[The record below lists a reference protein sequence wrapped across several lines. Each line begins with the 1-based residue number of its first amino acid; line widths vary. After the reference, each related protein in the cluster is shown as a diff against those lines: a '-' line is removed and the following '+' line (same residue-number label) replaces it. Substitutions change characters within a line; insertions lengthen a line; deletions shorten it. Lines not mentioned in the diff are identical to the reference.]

1 VNKLYSTRLILLLP
15 LSLLMVLPFST
26 LQAQNLLEIYQ
37 QAQQSDPNVKT
48 ARLQI
53 GVGQAQHWQA
63 GGALL
68 PQINATANLSLNDR
82 RDLRTKAEDAFTGER
97 YTLSLTQSLIDVPK
111 VLNWIRSDKV
121 IEQYVQANEEA
132 EQILM
137 QTTVERYFSVLVAQD
152 ALTLLENEIAIT
164 EKQLQQLQRQ
174 FEKQLVKIT
183 DVYEMAAKFDL
194 LKADRVDAS
203 TQLDVARQGVTE
215 LTGKTVNKLR
225 GLRDDIDFVA
235 LSGSLAQRELQAREF
250 NAGLK
255 TQEIAIEAAD
265 YEVWGVHAQHLPVVD
280 LQLNYYQSN
289 TGFDNVQSSET
300 GTHVAAINIVIPL
313 FAGGSTLARAD
324 EAAKNREI
332 NRQKHIAI
340 LRGVI
345 KETREAFL
353 STNASVT
360 RIEAASKAV
369 GSALKASEAMQKG
382 FRYGVQTMGDVLF
395 SQQRLFEAR
404 KNLLAVRY
412 AYVTHWVRFQK
423 VTGMITPASLVTIN
437 QWLTTDIM

>member
-1 VNKLYSTRLILLLP
+1 ML
-15 LSLLMVLPFST
+15 LPFSA
-26 LQAQNLLEIYQ
+26 LQAQNLVEIYQ
-37 QAQQSDPNVKT
+37 QAQQADPNVKT

-53 GVGQAQHWQA
+53 GVGEAQHWQA

-68 PQINATANLSLNDR
+68 PQVNATANLSLNAR
-82 RDLRTKAEDAFTGER
+82 RNLKTKADDGFKGQR
-97 YTLSLTQSLIDVPK
+97 YTLSLSQSLIDVPK

-121 IEQYVQANEEA
+121 VDQYVQANKEA

-137 QTTVERYFSVLVAQD
+137 QTTVERYFAVLSAQD
-152 ALTLLENEIAIT
+152 GLSLLDSEIVIT

-183 DVYEMAAKFDL
+183 DVYEMEAKLDL
-194 LKADRVDAS
+194 LKADRVDAK
-203 TQLDVARQGVTE
+203 TQLDVARQGLTE
-215 LTGKTVNKLR
+215 LTGERINKLD

-235 LSGSLAQRELQAREF
+235 LSGSLEQRELQAREF

-255 TQEIAIEAAD
+255 AQEIAIEAAD
-265 YEVWGVHAQHLPVVD
+265 YQVWEVHAQHLPVVD

-289 TGFDNVQSSET
+289 LGFDNAQSSDT
-300 GTHVAAINIVIPL
+300 GTKVAAINIVLPL

-332 NRQKHIAI
+332 ARQKKIAI

-353 STNASVT
+353 STNASVR
-360 RIEAASKAV
+360 RIEAATKAV
-369 GSALKASEAMQKG
+369 ESAIKASEAMQKG
-382 FRYGVQTMGDVLF
+382 FRYGVQTISDVLF

-404 KNLLAVRY
+404 KNLLDVRY
-412 AYVTHWVRFQK
+412 AYVANWIRFQK
-423 VTGMITPASLVTIN
+423 ATGMITAASLETIN
-437 QWLTTDIM
+437 QWLQANVL

>member
-1 VNKLYSTRLILLLP
+1 MNKLHSTLLL
-15 LSLLMVLPFST
+15 LLLPFST
-26 LQAQNLLEIYQ
+26 LQAQNLVEIYQ

-53 GVGQAQHWQA
+53 GVGKAQYWQA

-82 RDLRTKAEDAFTGER
+82 RDLRTKAENAFTGER
-97 YTLSLTQSLIDVPK
+97 YTVSLTQSLIDVPK
-111 VLNWIRSDKV
+111 VLNWMRSDKV
-121 IEQYVQANEEA
+121 VEQYVQANEEA

-137 QTTVERYFSVLVAQD
+137 QTTVERYFTILAAQD
-152 ALTLLENEIAIT
+152 TLLLLDNEIAIT
-164 EKQLQQLQRQ
+164 EKQGQQLQRQ

-183 DVYEMAAKFDL
+183 DVYEMEAKSDL

-203 TQLDVARQGVTE
+203 TQLDVARQGLTE
-215 LTGKTVNKLR
+215 LTGKTIDDLD
-225 GLRDDIDFVA
+225 GLRDDVNFVT
-235 LSGSLAQRELQAREF
+235 LSGSLAQREIQARAF

-255 TQEIAIEAAD
+255 AQEIAIEAAD
-265 YEVWGVHAQHLPVVD
+265 YEVWGVQSQHLPVVD
-280 LQLNYYQSN
+280 FQLNYYQSN
-289 TGFDNVQSSET
+289 TGFDNAQSTET
-300 GTHVAAINIVIPL
+300 GTQVAAINIVLPL
-313 FAGGSTLARAD
+313 FSGGSTLARAD
-324 EAAKNREI
+324 EASKNREI

-353 STNASVT
+353 KTNASVR
-360 RIEAASKAV
+360 RIEAASKAIS
-369 GSALKASEAMQKG
+369 SAVKASEAMQKG
-382 FRYGVQTMGDVLF
+382 FRYGVQTMSDVLF

-412 AYVTHWVRFQK
+412 AYVTNWIRFQK
-423 VTGMITPASLVTIN
+423 VTGMMTTATLETIN
-437 QWLTTDIM
+437 QWLTTRLL

>member
-1 VNKLYSTRLILLLP
+1 MNKLYSTLLILL
-15 LSLLMVLPFST
+15 LPFST
-26 LQAQNLLEIYQ
+26 LQAQNLIEIYQ
-37 QAQQSDPNVKT
+37 QARESDPNLKT
-48 ARLQI
+48 AHLQI
-53 GVGQAQHWQA
+53 GVGEAQHWQA

-97 YTLSLTQSLIDVPK
+97 YTVSLTQSLIDVPK

-121 IEQYVQANEEA
+121 VEQYVQANEEA
-132 EQILM
+132 EQVLM
-137 QTTVERYFSVLVAQD
+137 QLTVERYFAVLSAQD
-152 ALTLLENEIAIT
+152 VLTLLDNELAIT

-183 DVYEMAAKFDL
+183 DVYEMEAKFDL
-194 LKADRVDAS
+194 LKADRVDAQ
-203 TQLDVARQGVTE
+203 TQLDVARQGLTE
-215 LTGKTVNKLR
+215 LTGKTIDKLE
-225 GLRDDIDFVA
+225 GLRDEVDFVA
-235 LSGSLAQRELQAREF
+235 LSGSLEQRELQAREF
-250 NAGLK
+250 NAGLR

-265 YEVWGVHAQHLPVVD
+265 YEVWSIHSQHLPVVD

-300 GTHVAAINIVIPL
+300 GTNVAAINIVVPL

-353 STNASVT
+353 STNASVR
-360 RIEAASKAV
+360 RIEAATKAL

-382 FRYGVQTMGDVLF
+382 FRYGVQTISDVLF

-404 KNLLAVRY
+404 KNLLDVRY
-412 AYVTHWVRFQK
+412 AYVAHWVRFQK
-423 VTGMITPASLVTIN
+423 VTGMITLASLVTIN
-437 QWLTTDIM
+437 QWLTANIL